1 MNSLVGTAELAFVVA
16 PGNAAPPVAE
26 LEHALRSPVAD
37 RLDSALADQL
47 LDPAAVICLRHVH
60 VDVDLSATAPLGDET
75 VRAWARQL
83 AAGIR
88 RAVDRDGQAVVFPDE
103 NCYWADLLAD
113 LAGGRAAAWYQEAHS
128 GYWEKSRPEAVVD
141 VLDLSGDPGG
151 VLLRV
156 AERHAQALAPLL
168 GALPGPAAA
177 VAARQVLGTGDE
189 GDVALI
195 AAALAVADRLALWS
209 GPRWS
214 PARVRAAGVRP
225 AVADWRST
233 EALTASVVGLV
244 GKLVHLRVLTAPAR
258 ASGLRAELAGEATL
272 SWLDPDVL
280 VTGLSAL
287 RTDMTQP
294 AVDPPL
300 ATMRRRAAG
309 PPPETLRV
317 EPESAAGANG
327 TMFRESPASAVRR
340 PEAGERLRD
349 AEAPAGPV
357 LRTSVRS
364 GDAPDTGTGTDPEA
378 SMALEQGGVPVRAPD
393 APVAGSVRLERLAAD
408 IARIVS
414 DEQAALETLDTRD
427 AAALFL
433 TATLS
438 ARFPQWRGDAL
449 IGPVIRRTVLSW
461 EIEPASGGF
470 DEPARPVDLRRPAR
484 AGGEVPAV
492 AADIVRQ
499 STSLDEGAGV
509 LLLLRAVV
517 DLRLPAVIRRVDDDP
532 DVVPSALL
540 AAAHHLTAAAPTP
553 AMAVFAGLVDAMPDP
568 KRLSALT
575 VPWSAERCGGLARE
589 LQTVLRGQGLDA
601 EDLGSAHEVGALVAE
616 AVLRAWR
623 RWLGGLGRSSTGYLL
638 TQFLRRPGQI
648 EVEPGRVLVTL
659 PSRPLDV
666 VLEQAGYLLPLR
678 GVGLLGGR
686 DLVFWTEE

>member
-1 MNSLVGTAELAFVVA
+1 VNSLVGTAELAFVVA

-26 LEHALRSPVAD
+26 LEHALRGPVAE
-37 RLDSALADQL
+37 RLDPALADQL

-60 VDVDLSATAPLGDET
+60 VDVDLPVSAPLGDQT

-113 LAGGRAAAWYQEAHS
+113 LAGGRAAAWYQQAHS
-128 GYWEKSRPEAVVD
+128 GYWEKSQPEAVVD
-141 VLDLSGDPGG
+141 VLDRSGDPGG

-156 AERHAQALAPLL
+156 AERYPQALAPVLC
-168 GALPGPAAA
+168 ALPGPAAA
-177 VAARQVLGTGDE
+177 AAARQVLGTGDE

-195 AAALAVADRLALWS
+195 TAALAVADRLALWS

-214 PARVRAAGVRP
+214 PAQVRSAGVRP

-233 EALTASVVGLV
+233 EALTASVVGVV
-244 GKLVHLRVLTAPAR
+244 GKLVRLRVLTAPAR
-258 ASGLRAELAGEATL
+258 ASGLRAELDGEASL

-287 RTDMTQP
+287 RTAKTQP
-294 AVDPPL
+294 AADPPP

-309 PPPETLRV
+309 PPPETPRADP
-317 EPESAAGANG
+317 EPAAGANE
-327 TMFRESPASAVRR
+327 TTFRESPASAARR
-340 PEAGERLRD
+340 PEAGEHLRD

-357 LRTSVRS
+357 PRTSVRS
-364 GDAPDTGTGTDPEA
+364 GDAPDTGTETDPDA
-378 SMALEQGGVPVRAPD
+378 SMVPAQGGVPVRAPD
-393 APVAGSVRLERLAAD
+393 ALVAGSVRLECLAAD

-414 DEQAALETLDTRD
+414 DEQAALGTLGTRD

-438 ARFPQWRGDAL
+438 ARFPRWCGDAL
-449 IGPVIRRTVLSW
+449 VGPVIGRTVASW
-461 EIEPASGGF
+461 EIGSASGGF
-470 DEPARPVDLRRPAR
+470 GEPAQPVDLRLPVR

-492 AADIVRQ
+492 AADVVPQ
-499 STSLDEGAGV
+499 SASLDEGAGV

-517 DLRLPAVIRRVDDDP
+517 DLRLPAVIRRAGDDP
-532 DVVPSALL
+532 DIVPSALL
-540 AAAHHLTAAAPTP
+540 AAARHLTAAAPTP
-553 AMAVFAGLVDAMPDP
+553 AMAVFAGLVDAVSDP
-568 KRLSALT
+568 ERLSALT
-575 VPWSAERCGGLARE
+575 VPWPTERCRALARE
-589 LQTVLRGQGLDA
+589 LQAVLRAQGLDA
-601 EDLGSAHEVGALVAE
+601 EDLGSAHGVGALVAE

-638 TQFLRRPGQI
+638 TQFLRRPGQV
-648 EVEPGRVLVTL
+648 EVEPRRVLVTL
-659 PSRPLDV
+659 APRPLDV

-686 DLVFWTEE
+686 DLVFRTEE